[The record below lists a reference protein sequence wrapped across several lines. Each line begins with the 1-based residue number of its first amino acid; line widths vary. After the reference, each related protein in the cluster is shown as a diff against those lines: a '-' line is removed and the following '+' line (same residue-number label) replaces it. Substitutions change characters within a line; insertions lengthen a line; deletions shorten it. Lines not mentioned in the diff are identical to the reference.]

1 MTSART
7 FVIGALLFGV
17 VFVNSAS
24 ASGALTPAQVSTL
37 YLQAAKGNV
46 QALRQLQS
54 AAQAG
59 DADAQVDLGLMYDQ
73 GQGVPQNYA
82 EALKWYRK
90 AADQGDATAQY
101 NVGVM
106 YDHGQGVPQNHA
118 EAAKW
123 FRKAAAQ
130 GISDA
135 QYNLGVMY
143 HQGQGVPQNYVAA
156 AKWLRKAADQ
166 GDVQAQ
172 RNLAVMY
179 WLGRGVPQDYT
190 QALKWFIVA
199 KAAGGSKKAAKGMQ
213 ILERFAT
220 PAQIAQSQA
229 LARAWWA
236 AHHGSN

>member
-59 DADAQVDLGLMYDQ
+59 DADAQVDLGLMYHQ

-123 FRKAAAQ
+123 FRKAAA
-130 GISDA
+130 GGSKMA
-135 QYNLGVMY
+135 MTWMAWCY
-143 HQGQGVPQNYVAA
+143 QN
-156 AKWLRKAADQ
+156 
-166 GDVQAQ
+166 
-172 RNLAVMY
+172 
-179 WLGRGVPQDYT
+179 GRGVPQDHS
-190 QALKWFIVA
+190 
-199 KAAGGSKKAAKGMQ
+199 KAMQWQNKAQ
-213 ILERFAT
+213 AT
-220 PAQIAQSQA
+220 PVK
-229 LARAWWA
+229 
-236 AHHGSN
+236 